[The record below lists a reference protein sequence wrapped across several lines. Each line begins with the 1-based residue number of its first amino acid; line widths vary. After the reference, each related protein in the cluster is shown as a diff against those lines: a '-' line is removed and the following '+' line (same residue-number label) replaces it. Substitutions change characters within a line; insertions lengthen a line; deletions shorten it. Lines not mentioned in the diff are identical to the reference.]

1 MCPPKPRVRPGAVRR
16 WQGQRFV
23 ASPHGSA
30 VPLFFTWPLS
40 VERIGREPGR
50 PGARRGVL
58 HSLRAIG
65 GALAGS
71 QAQVAAAL
79 LCSPSPAM
87 RPHHERDFARGA
99 RLWLARH
106 RPRPAPGPGVAS
118 GVRTSSVR
126 SDVQCGVQTRG
137 QLLLLVRR
145 QLGRPLGSALV
156 IAPACMPAARPCPLT
171 RRSVEKNKLG
181 SISDSEHHPPRETNT
196 GCVRPCMCLAIGMP
210 PRDVSTEH

>member
-65 GALAGS
+65 GALAGR

-106 RPRPAPGPGVAS
+106 RPRPALALASRPAS
-118 GVRTSSVR
+118 GRPR
-126 SDVQCGVQTRG
+126 SGQTCSAAS
-137 QLLLLVRR
+137 RR
-145 QLGRPLGSALV
+145 AGS
-156 IAPACMPAARPCPLT
+156 CCC
-171 RRSVEKNKLG
+171 S
-181 SISDSEHHPPRETNT
+181 
-196 GCVRPCMCLAIGMP
+196 
-210 PRDVSTEH
+210 

>member
-71 QAQVAAAL
+71 QAGTGRRCSALLSQPCHAASSREGFRARREALARPSPSSTCPWPWRRVRRPDVLGQVRRAVRRPDARAAA
-79 LCSPSPAM
+79 
-87 RPHHERDFARGA
+87 
-99 RLWLARH
+99 
-106 RPRPAPGPGVAS
+106 
-118 GVRTSSVR
+118 
-126 SDVQCGVQTRG
+126 
-137 QLLLLVRR
+137 
-145 QLGRPLGSALV
+145 
-156 IAPACMPAARPCPLT
+156 AAREATIREATGLCTSHCP
-171 RRSVEKNKLG
+171 RMHARS
-181 SISDSEHHPPRETNT
+181 PPLPTDETF
-196 GCVRPCMCLAIGMP
+196 G
-210 PRDVSTEH
+210 

>member
-71 QAQVAAAL
+71 QAGTGRRCSAL
-79 LCSPSPAM
+79 LCSPLPPCHAGLITRGISRA
-87 RPHHERDFARGA
+87 ARGSGSPVTV
-99 RLWLARH
+99 LDLPLALASRPASG
-106 RPRPAPGPGVAS
+106 RPRSGQTCSAAS
-118 GVRTSSVR
+118 
-126 SDVQCGVQTRG
+126 
-137 QLLLLVRR
+137 RR
-145 QLGRPLGSALV
+145 AGS
-156 IAPACMPAARPCPLT
+156 CCC
-171 RRSVEKNKLG
+171 S
-181 SISDSEHHPPRETNT
+181 
-196 GCVRPCMCLAIGMP
+196 
-210 PRDVSTEH
+210 